1 MQDATYCGCIAGC
14 LVDEFTGS
22 MCKSGAKLTLLKKHF
37 CQMDRLR
44 KWWILLGEEGIGPVK
59 LKEWVEVV
67 GSLDRAWEQAKSGD
81 AFFPVKEAKRLQ
93 SLELTLTKQ
102 SHWAFSWEDKAYPAR
117 WRELRDAPVVAFGIG
132 NQKAFNE
139 RAFVAVVGTRA
150 CTQRAANL
158 GFEVG
163 RKLAQQHWA
172 IVSGLARG
180 VDAMAHRG
188 ACYGGGVT
196 VACLGGPLHRIYP
209 REHQKLAEKI
219 IMQNGALITEHANDA
234 EVYPW
239 HFAARNRLIVG
250 LAQALVL
257 IQSPLRGGALISAQ
271 LALDSGVDCW
281 VYRPDN
287 VKETGERW
295 AGNRK
300 ILEEFP
306 DMGWHSMEEL
316 LAHLGKP
323 MKAVAPNQ
331 LETELT
337 DELLPIWNCIIEK
350 GGAQVSDIAQACQVP
365 LAMTAR
371 RLFILELKGLV
382 QRIPGG
388 WYVPRNLG

>member
-1 MQDATYCGCIAGC
+1 
-14 LVDEFTGS
+14 
-22 MCKSGAKLTLLKKHF
+22 
-37 CQMDRLR
+37 
-44 KWWILLGEEGIGPVK
+44 
-59 LKEWVEVV
+59 
-67 GSLDRAWEQAKSGD
+67 
-81 AFFPVKEAKRLQ
+81 
-93 SLELTLTKQ
+93 
-102 SHWAFSWEDKAYPAR
+102 
-117 WRELRDAPVVAFGIG
+117 
-132 NQKAFNE
+132 
-139 RAFVAVVGTRA
+139 
-150 CTQRAANL
+150 
-158 GFEVG
+158 
-163 RKLAQQHWA
+163 
-172 IVSGLARG
+172 
-180 VDAMAHRG
+180 
-188 ACYGGGVT
+188 
-196 VACLGGPLHRIYP
+196 
-209 REHQKLAEKI
+209 
-219 IMQNGALITEHANDA
+219 
-234 EVYPW
+234 
-239 HFAARNRLIVG
+239 
-250 LAQALVL
+250 LVL